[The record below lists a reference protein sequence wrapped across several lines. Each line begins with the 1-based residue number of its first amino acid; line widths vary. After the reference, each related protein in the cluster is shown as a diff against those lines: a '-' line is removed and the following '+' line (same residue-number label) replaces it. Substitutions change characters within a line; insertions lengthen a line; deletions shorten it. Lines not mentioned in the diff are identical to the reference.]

1 MTYSCHIKCIII
13 KSEMM
18 IENELIKNSG
28 RLHTTEMGINR
39 IKKNLALDCDDV
51 VEWCKNQIKIAGA
64 DCDKN
69 ISRKGKNWYVDI
81 GCGIITV
88 NAYSYTI
95 ITAHKKK
102 NAATGF

>member
-1 MTYSCHIKCIII
+1 MTYSCHIKYIII
-13 KSEMM
+13 KAEMM
-18 IENELIKNSG
+18 IENELIKNLG

-39 IKKNLALDCDDV
+39 IKKNLALACDDV
-51 VEWCKNQIKIAGA
+51 VEWCTNQIKIAGA

-69 ISRKGKNWYVDI
+69 IFRKGKNWYVNI
-81 GCGIITV
+81 GSGIITV